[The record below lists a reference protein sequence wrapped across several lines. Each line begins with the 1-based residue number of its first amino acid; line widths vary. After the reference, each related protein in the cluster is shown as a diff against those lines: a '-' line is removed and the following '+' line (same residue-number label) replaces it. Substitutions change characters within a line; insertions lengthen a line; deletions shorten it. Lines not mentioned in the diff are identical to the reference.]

1 MNRLLSRVRKILEQ
15 DPLLARVLK
24 NTGYLFSSTTISL
37 VLIFIQ
43 SILAARLLGVNS
55 FGLITVVMAVVTTVN
70 RLFSFRMGE
79 FVIRFFGKELTEGNL
94 PAAGMVIRTA
104 ALIEGMTSILA
115 FIFLWLL
122 APLGAVL
129 FAKDPSA
136 VGLIRLFGIAIL
148 FNITTESATGILQT
162 TNQFKKQAILTLVNS
177 CVTLFIIA
185 VAFFSKGG
193 IYLVLWG
200 YLAGKFIM
208 GIGPIVLAWFGLNRE
223 LGAGWWRT
231 KYQKPEEFGSMFNF
245 ALSTNISGTIKLLV
259 SESEPLWVGLFL
271 NTQAVGL
278 YKIALN
284 VVNPLMMPITP
295 MIDTTFPE
303 IARSVVLK
311 KWQQLIQ
318 LLRRTTMISAA
329 WTVFVTLLMAVF
341 GKWIIRLAYTE
352 PFTPAY
358 PALMILMLGFGFS
371 NILFWNRKLLLAFG
385 KANIP
390 LLVLAVAAVIKIG
403 LSFWLVPAYGINAEA
418 WLLSGNFIFSVGLMV
433 LIGLGMIRKGERINA
448 AEEA

>member
-1 MNRLLSRVRKILEQ
+1 MNRLISRVKHTLQQ
-15 DPLLARVLK
+15 DPILSRVLK

-37 VLIFIQ
+37 VLVFVQ
-43 SILAARLLGVNS
+43 SILAARLLGVES
-55 FGLITVVMAVVTTVN
+55 FGLVTIVMTVVTTVN

-94 PAAGMVIRTA
+94 PQAGTVIKTA
-104 ALIEGMTSILA
+104 ALIEGTTSILA
-115 FIFLWLL
+115 FISLWFL
-122 APLGAVL
+122 APLGATI
-129 FAKDPSA
+129 FAKDPNSI
-136 VGLIRLFGIAIL
+136 GLIRLFGIAIL
-148 FNITTESATGILQT
+148 ANITTETATGVLQA
-162 TNQFKKQAILTLVNS
+162 TNQFKKQAALTLVNS
-177 CVTLFIIA
+177 VVTLVIITT
-185 VAFFSKGG
+185 AFVLKGD
-193 IYLVLWG
+193 ILSVLWA

-208 GIGPIVLAWFGLNRE
+208 GLGPILLAWFGLKRE
-223 LGAGWWRT
+223 LGVGWWRE
-231 KYQKPEEFGSMFNF
+231 KYSKPGSLKEMLRF
-245 ALSTNISGTIKLLV
+245 AFSTNLSGTIKLLV

-271 NTQAVGL
+271 NNQAVGL

-311 KWQQLIQ
+311 KWERLKQ
-318 LLRRTTMISAA
+318 LLKRTTLIAA
-329 WTVFVTLLMAVF
+329 TWTGFVVLLMVF
-341 GKWIIRLAYTE
+341 IGKWIIRVAYSD

-358 PALMILMLGFGFS
+358 PALMILLAGFGFS

-390 LLVLAVAAVIKIG
+390 LFVLAAAAALKIG

-418 WLLSGNFIFSVGLMV
+418 WLLSSNFILSVGFMV
-433 LIGLGMIRKGERINA
+433 LIGLMMIRNNEKKSS
-448 AEEA
+448 EADA